1 MNSVNELMW
10 KLDLTK
16 LYVVSGDVPASD
28 WIFNGESM
36 VLAKNP
42 HSDKQ
47 VAGDDE
53 RIKMVIPLRDKVR
66 VVPKDAKESGPMRE
80 VVGQVAPWAST
91 IAGAMLVGGP
101 IGVLGGFAAGT
112 FLTKNEACFEC
123 HLEDGRSFVAKADIK
138 LMNRIQSISIKN

>member
-16 LYVVSGDVPASD
+16 LYVISGDVPIGD

-42 HSDKQ
+42 HS
-47 VAGDDE
+47 GTETEDDE

-66 VVPKDAKESGPMRE
+66 LVPKDAKESGPMRDL
-80 VVGQVAPWAST
+80 VGQVAPWAT
-91 IAGAMLVGGP
+91 TMAGFSLVGGVW
-101 IGVLGGFAAGT
+101 GALGGFAAGSL
-112 FLTKNEACFEC
+112 LTRNEALYECF
-123 HLEDGRSFVAKADIK
+123 LEDGRSFTAKSDIK
-138 LMNRIQSISIKN
+138 LMNRIQSIAIKN

>member
-16 LYVVSGDVPASD
+16 LYVVSGDVPAGD

-53 RIKMVIPLRDKVR
+53 RIDGAQSRGQLPSGKQGYQQADPPGQDSGAGPL
-66 VVPKDAKESGPMRE
+66 P
-80 VVGQVAPWAST
+80 APQ
-91 IAGAMLVGGP
+91 IRLP
-101 IGVLGGFAAGT
+101 
-112 FLTKNEACFEC
+112 
-123 HLEDGRSFVAKADIK
+123 LEGKGRF
-138 LMNRIQSISIKN
+138 RH

>member
-10 KLDLTK
+10 KLDMTK
-16 LYVVSGDVPASD
+16 LYVVSGDVPIGD

-42 HSDKQ
+42 HSSSEDE
-47 VAGDDE
+47 E

-66 VVPKDAKESGPMRE
+66 VVPKDAKESGPLRE
-80 VVGQVAPWAST
+80 VVGQVTPWAT
-91 IAGAMLVGGP
+91 TVAGFSLVGGVM
-101 IGVLGGFAAGT
+101 GALGGFAVGN
-112 FLTKNEACFEC
+112 FLMKNEALFEC